1 LLQLAAKV
9 TIKIVEAQRSADQ
22 KPTGPVEKPKRMLWA
37 VLAIRLL
44 LLVVLAIKIIPF
56 ELLMMKKP
64 SPRKRAQTCWP
75 GTMRK
80 RKVCHYATA
89 RFSYLTG
96 PELN

>member
-64 SPRKRAQTCWP
+64 PPKE
-75 GTMRK
+75 GTK
-80 RKVCHYATA
+80 LLAWYNAEAESVPLCD
-89 RFSYLTG
+89 SSI
-96 PELN
+96 

>member
-64 SPRKRAQTCWP
+64 PPERGHKVVGLVQCGSGKCAI
-75 GTMRK
+75 MRQLDL
-80 RKVCHYATA
+80 VI
-89 RFSYLTG
+89 
-96 PELN
+96 